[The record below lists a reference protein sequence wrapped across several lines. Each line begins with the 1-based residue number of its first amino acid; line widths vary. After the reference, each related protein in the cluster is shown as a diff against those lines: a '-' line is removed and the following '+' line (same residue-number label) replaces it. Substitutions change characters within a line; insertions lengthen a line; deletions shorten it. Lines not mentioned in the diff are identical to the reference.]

1 MEYDNIYDKEVLD
14 LINTIDEEMLL
25 VNPINDGESFNITQ
39 LPKVGVLARL
49 KLKLNVPNG
58 KTRVVIEGISRV
70 EIFDYEK
77 SDILYVASYKIP
89 KQTTSEK
96 EKDYYNVLIK
106 FIDRYIDKV
115 PNMGNAIMSQIDKTY
130 SLGELCD
137 LVITYINLDF
147 NRKKKYIETID
158 PIKRSEL
165 LI

>member
-1 MEYDNIYDKEVLD
+1 MENGKLKVLVLNDMVLFPKNEIRMEYDNIYDKEVLD

-70 EIFDYEK
+70 EIYDYEK
-77 SDILYVASYKIP
+77 TDVLYVASYKIP
-89 KQTTSEK
+89 KQTTSKK

-115 PNMGNAIMSQIDKTY
+115 PNMGNAIMSM
-130 SLGELCD
+130 LLCH
-137 LVITYINLDF
+137 
-147 NRKKKYIETID
+147 K
-158 PIKRSEL
+158 
-165 LI
+165 